1 MSTPRFPARVT
12 EDGALVPVHP
22 ERTRRYAGREVWVSI
37 HEKPA
42 FQRSGQSNRL
52 LWAIYNEIAEETGN
66 DPQTVH
72 EALKRE
78 AVRVGI
84 LEAHYVLMG
93 NQLFEGEPTTVVDQE
108 QHSKYISWI
117 KDGCASGH
125 LVGMRIDLTGFGE

>member
-1 MSTPRFPARVT
+1 VSSPRFPASVDSEGR
-12 EDGALVPVHP
+12 LVPTHP
-22 ERTRRYAGREVWVSI
+22 ERTLRYRGKQVWISL
-37 HEKPA
+37 HEKAA

-52 LWAIYNEIAEETGN
+52 LWAIYNEISEETGN

-84 LEAHYVLMG
+84 LEPHYVLMG

-125 LVGMRIDLTGFGE
+125 LVGMRIDLMGLGE